1 MKSLLNLYD
10 EIRPHVVRYNLSQL
24 LLVAGVLLAA
34 LAAWGMYSSAKVR
47 ELAAQ
52 SATLESQSQE
62 LTPQIEVL
70 EAELASDNR
79 LNLLRRR
86 VERLTLELQARERM
100 LTVIADL
107 HSTQTRGFVPL
118 LQALSR
124 SAGGGA
130 WLTRIELADPN
141 AAGLPGTFRLSGR
154 MTEAAAL
161 PRYLDTLAR
170 QPELAGLQFAQIE
183 VAADAGMLDDR
194 GDAGDA
200 QAPASDNQPL
210 GALGFDLRSN
220 RNEASP

>member
-107 HSTQTRGFVPL
+107 HSTQTRGFV
-118 LQALSR
+118 
-124 SAGGGA
+124 
-130 WLTRIELADPN
+130 
-141 AAGLPGTFRLSGR
+141 
-154 MTEAAAL
+154 
-161 PRYLDTLAR
+161 
-170 QPELAGLQFAQIE
+170 
-183 VAADAGMLDDR
+183 
-194 GDAGDA
+194 
-200 QAPASDNQPL
+200 
-210 GALGFDLRSN
+210 
-220 RNEASP
+220 